1 MTRPRVKKKP
11 TPHEKLATYREK
23 RDFSVTPEPSGE
35 APTKKQSPSRGVA
48 PRGAHPPERGRRAN
62 RRAGGEEKGSDQ
74 IEAGSFAY
82 LIQKHAARRLHYDFR
97 LELDGVLLSWA
108 VPKGPSLDP
117 KERRLAVRTEDH
129 PIDYGDF
136 EGVIP
141 AGEYGGGTVMLWDR
155 GTWEPIGD
163 GRAGL
168 EKGHLELVLHGE
180 RLRGRFHLVRTHGS
194 PKARD
199 NDKSWLLFKGK
210 DEEVRVKD
218 QPVDEEL
225 TSVTTGRTMEE
236 IADERDRTWRSN
248 RSEETKKA
256 PQAKAARS
264 APKRSAVK
272 APAPALKDL
281 VKQIPTSIAFT
292 NLEKVLYQ
300 ESGLTKAALLAYYAV
315 VEPLM
320 MPLVASRPL
329 TLVRCPNGAS
339 QHCFFQKHAK
349 DGVPKAIH
357 RVPIEEDDGE
367 VADYMAIDDRDGL
380 LAAVQ
385 LGSLELHTWGCH
397 VDKPEKPDLLVMDL
411 DPDPTVP
418 FARVIEAALEVRAL
432 LEGIGLDTWV
442 KTTGG
447 KGLHVCVPIARRI
460 DWDQA
465 KAFTKGIAETLVDR
479 APDRYTA
486 NMAKAQR
493 KGKIFVDYLRNGR
506 GATAIAPYSTR
517 ARAGAPVA
525 TPLDWTEL
533 DGDLDPLALDIR
545 TLPDRIDRWKKDPWK
560 DFVDCKQ
567 TISAKALAKYAR

>member
-1 MTRPRVKKKP
+1 M
-11 TPHEKLATYREK
+11 
-23 RDFSVTPEPSGE
+23 
-35 APTKKQSPSRGVA
+35 
-48 PRGAHPPERGRRAN
+48 
-62 RRAGGEEKGSDQ
+62 
-74 IEAGSFAY
+74 
-82 LIQKHAARRLHYDFR
+82 
-97 LELDGVLLSWA
+97 
-108 VPKGPSLDP
+108 
-117 KERRLAVRTEDH
+117 
-129 PIDYGDF
+129 
-136 EGVIP
+136 
-141 AGEYGGGTVMLWDR
+141 
-155 GTWEPIGD
+155 
-163 GRAGL
+163 
-168 EKGHLELVLHGE
+168 
-180 RLRGRFHLVRTHGS
+180 
-194 PKARD
+194 
-199 NDKSWLLFKGK
+199 
-210 DEEVRVKD
+210 
-218 QPVDEEL
+218 
-225 TSVTTGRTMEE
+225 
-236 IADERDRTWRSN
+236 
-248 RSEETKKA
+248 
-256 PQAKAARS
+256 
-264 APKRSAVK
+264 
-272 APAPALKDL
+272 
-281 VKQIPTSIAFT
+281 
-292 NLEKVLYQ
+292 
-300 ESGLTKAALLAYYAV
+300 
-315 VEPLM
+315 
-320 MPLVASRPL
+320 
-329 TLVRCPNGAS
+329 
-339 QHCFFQKHAK
+339 
-349 DGVPKAIH
+349 H
-357 RVPIEEDDGE
+357 RHFDD
-367 VADYMAIDDRDGL
+367 
-380 LAAVQ
+380 VQ

-432 LEGIGLDTWV
+432 FEGIGLDTWV

>member
-1 MTRPRVKKKP
+1 MTRPRVKKKVTAKATKKRAP
-11 TPHEKLATYREK
+11 TAHEKLATYREK
-23 RDFSVTPEPSGE
+23 RDFGVTPEPSGDS
-35 APTKKQSPSRGVA
+35 AKV
-48 PRGAHPPERGRRAN
+48 
-62 RRAGGEEKGSDQ
+62 
-74 IEAGSFAY
+74 EAGSFAY

-168 EKGHLELVLHGE
+168 EKGHLEFVLHGE

-194 PKARD
+194 GKARD
-199 NDKSWLLFKGK
+199 ADKSWLLIKARGDLIPPSRSAHPPVFKGK
-210 DEEVRVKD
+210 DQEVRVRD

-236 IADERDRTWRSN
+236 IADERDRTWHSD
-248 RSEETKKA
+248 RSEDTKKA

-264 APKRSAVK
+264 APKRSVAQ

-281 VKQIPTSIAFT
+281 VKQIPTTIAFT
-292 NLEKVLYQ
+292 NLDKVLYQ

-320 MPLVASRPL
+320 MPLVANRPL

-339 QHCFFQKHAK
+339 KHCFFQKHAK

-367 VADYMAIDDRDGL
+367 SADYMAIDDRDGL

-397 VDKPEKPDLLVMDL
+397 IDKPEKPDLLVMDL

-418 FARVIEAALEVRAL
+418 FARVIEAAQEVRAL
-432 LEGIGLDTWV
+432 FEGAGLDTWV

-460 DWDQA
+460 DWEQA
-465 KAFTKGIAETLVDR
+465 KAFTKGIAEALVER

-517 ARAGAPVA
+517 ARAGATVA
-525 TPLDWTEL
+525 TPLAWDEL
-533 DGDLDPLALDIR
+533 DEDLDPQAFNIR
-545 TLPDRIDRWKKDPWK
+545 TLPERIDRWKKDPWAG
-560 DFVDCKQ
+560 FMSCKQ
-567 TISAKALAKYAR
+567 SISAKALAKYAK